1 MSRRDAAW
9 LTDILTAIDAA
20 DGYLARGSLDDGL
33 VYDACRVRLI
43 EIGEAVKHLD
53 PELLGRA
60 PDIRWRAIARMRD
73 QLTHHY
79 FDTDHAIVT
88 QAMTEELPR
97 LRSAVIRMIGQE
109 GGAPDEDAPA

>member
-1 MSRRDAAW
+1 LSRRDAAW
-9 LTDILTAIDAA
+9 LADILTAIDAA

-97 LRSAVIRMIGQE
+97 LRAAVIPMIDQV
-109 GGAPDEDAPA
+109 GGAPDVDAPA